1 MRRRSELE
9 ANAYVAYPNGKANL
23 PVKAVL
29 MSTSV
34 KYFLKASNM
43 AQH

>member
-9 ANAYVAYPNGKANL
+9 ANAYVAYTNGKANL
-23 PVKAVL
+23 PVTAL
-29 MSTSV
+29 TSTSV

>member
-9 ANAYVAYPNGKANL
+9 ANAYAAYTNGKANL
-23 PVKAVL
+23 PVKSL

-34 KYFLKASNM
+34 KYFLNASNM

>member
-9 ANAYVAYPNGKANL
+9 ANAYAVYINGKVNL
-23 PVKAVL
+23 PVKSLV
-29 MSTSV
+29 STSV
-34 KYFLKASNM
+34 KHVSIASNM